1 MTESN
6 TKRPVWK
13 RILRAA
19 LIVLLLLAMGLGLL
33 VFSVAGVPRLKS
45 HATERRMTRYVLAHS
60 EEMTEYAVR
69 LHDEVQPNTFVEEPK
84 WEALWYPVE
93 GSEAYVVQ
101 LICRSWGMVTS
112 TGYEGVYYSSDG
124 KAFDFSWSGVTLDHA
139 ESKAIGSG
147 WYWYKVIT

>member
-6 TKRPVWK
+6 AKRPVWK
-13 RILRAA
+13 SILRAA

-33 VFSVAGVPRLKS
+33 VFGVVGMPRLKS
-45 HATERRMTRYVLAHS
+45 HATERRMTRYVLAHP

-69 LHDEVQPNTFVEEPK
+69 VHDEVQPNTFVEEEK

-112 TGYEGVYYSSDG
+112 TGYEGVYCSSDG
-124 KAFDFSWSGVTLDHA
+124 RAFDLSWAGVTLDHA

-147 WYWYKVIT
+147 WYWYRIIT